1 MRWRIVALAVAALAV
16 AAAFG
21 AFQYARQRLT
31 APGPLAQAR
40 EVVIPH
46 GSPAQVADALAQAG
60 VIDDGRAFYVASLF
74 TRGEGSLHA
83 AEFAFPA
90 HASLRRVLTILRTA
104 KPVQHLVTIPEGL
117 TAAQIFS
124 LLQHADAL
132 TGDTPRTEEGAV
144 LPQSYAYE
152 RGATRASI
160 IERAEAA
167 MRRTLASVWAKRE
180 EDLPLA
186 SPQELLV
193 LASIV
198 ERETAKPAERP
209 LVAGVFVNRLRRG
222 MKLQSDPTVAYA
234 VSGGVTSADRALTH
248 ADLDAE
254 NPYNTYWISSLP
266 PGPIGSPGL
275 ASLQAVAQ
283 PAQTDFLYF
292 VADGSGGH
300 AFAATLEEHNR
311 NVARWRAGAPQPA
324 PAMP

>member
-1 MRWRIVALAVAALAV
+1 MRRCLVALAFLALA
-16 AAAFG
+16 ACAAFL
-21 AFQYARQRLT
+21 AFQYGRARLS

-40 EVVIPH
+40 DIVVPH
-46 GSPAQVADALAQAG
+46 GSPAQVADALQQVG
-60 VIDDGRAFYVASLF
+60 VVDDGREFYVAAVL

-83 AEFAFPA
+83 AELSFPA
-90 HASLRRVLTILRTA
+90 HASLRQVLTILRTA

-117 TAAQIFS
+117 TATQIFS
-124 LLQHADAL
+124 LLQHAEALSGDA
-132 TGDTPRTEEGAV
+132 PVPAEGAV

-152 RGATRASI
+152 RGATRASVL
-160 IERAEAA
+160 ERAETA
-167 MRRTLASVWAKRE
+167 MQRTLAAVWAKRE

-186 SPQELLV
+186 SPHDLLV

-209 LVAGVFVNRLRRG
+209 LVAAVFLNRLRRG

-234 VSGGVTSADRALTH
+234 ISNGQNSADRALTH
-248 ADLDAE
+248 ADLDAPS
-254 NPYNTYWISSLP
+254 PYNTYRISGLP

-283 PAQTDFLYF
+283 PARTDFLYF

-300 AFAATLEEHNR
+300 TFSATLEEHNR
-311 NVARWRAGAPQPA
+311 NVARWRTGTA
-324 PAMP
+324 PAAP

>member
-1 MRWRIVALAVAALAV
+1 MRRRNVVLALVALAAA

-21 AFQYARQRLT
+21 AYDYGRHRLT
-31 APGPLAQAR
+31 APGPLAMAR
-40 EVVIPH
+40 DVVVPH
-46 GSPAQVADALAQAG
+46 GSPALVADALTRAG
-60 VIDDGRAFYVASLF
+60 VIDDGRAFYAATLL

-90 HASLRRVLTILRTA
+90 HASLRQVLTILRTA

-124 LLQHADAL
+124 VLQHADGL
-132 TGDTPRTEEGAV
+132 TGDAPVPREGAV

-167 MRRTLASVWAKRE
+167 MQRTLATVWARRE

-198 ERETAKPAERP
+198 ERETARPAERS
-209 LVAGVFVNRLRRG
+209 LVAAVFINRLRKG
-222 MKLQSDPTVAYA
+222 MKLQSDPTVAFA
-234 VSGGVTSADRALTH
+234 VSGGASSADRALTH
-248 ADLDAE
+248 ADLDAVS
-254 NPYNTYWISSLP
+254 PYNTYRISGLP

-292 VADGSGGH
+292 VAYGAGGH

-311 NVARWRAGAPQPA
+311 NVAHWRAGAAQPA
-324 PAMP
+324 TP

>member
-1 MRWRIVALAVAALAV
+1 MRWRLVALALLGIAGCGV
-16 AAAFG
+16 FG
-21 AFQYARQRLT
+21 AFEYGRARLI

-40 EVVIPH
+40 EVVVPH
-46 GSPAQVADALAQAG
+46 GSPALVADALAQAG
-60 VIDDGRAFYVASLF
+60 VVDDGRELYVAAVL

-90 HASLRRVLTILRTA
+90 HASLRQVLTILRTA

-132 TGDTPRTEEGAV
+132 TGETPLPAEGAV
-144 LPQSYAYE
+144 LPQSYAFE

-160 IERAEAA
+160 LERAEAA
-167 MRRTLASVWAKRE
+167 MQRTLATVWSKRE

-186 SPQELLV
+186 SPQDLLV

-198 ERETAKPAERP
+198 ERETARPAERP
-209 LVAGVFVNRLRRG
+209 LVAAVFLNRLRKG

-234 VSGGVTSADRALTH
+234 VSNGQNSADRALTH
-248 ADLDAE
+248 GDLDMSS
-254 NPYNTYWISSLP
+254 PYNTYRIGGLP

-275 ASLQAVAQ
+275 AALQAVAQ
-283 PAQTDFLYF
+283 PARSDFLYF

-300 AFAATLEEHNR
+300 IFSTTLEEHNR
-311 NVARWRAGAPQPA
+311 NVARWRTGTTP
-324 PAMP
+324 

>member
-1 MRWRIVALAVAALAV
+1 MRWRVVALAFVALGLAV
-16 AAAFG
+16 SFG
-21 AFQYARQRLT
+21 AYHYGRQRLI

-40 EVVIPH
+40 DVVIPR
-46 GSPAQVADALAQAG
+46 GSPAQVADALGQAG
-60 VIDDGRAFYVASLF
+60 VIDDGRAFYAAALL
-74 TRGEGSLHA
+74 TRGEGPLHA

-90 HASLRRVLTILRTA
+90 HASLRQVLTILRSA

-117 TAAQIFS
+117 TAAQIVA
-124 LLQHADAL
+124 LLQRTDAL
-132 TGDTPRTEEGAV
+132 TGDAPTPAEGAV
-144 LPQSYAYE
+144 LPQSYAFE

-167 MRRTLASVWAKRE
+167 MQRTLGAVWAKRE

-186 SPQELLV
+186 SPQDLLT

-198 ERETAKPAERP
+198 ERETAKADERP
-209 LVAGVFVNRLRRG
+209 LVAAVFLNRLRRG
-222 MKLQSDPTVAYA
+222 MKLQSDPTVAFA
-234 VSGGVTSADRALTH
+234 ISGGASSADAGLSH

-254 NPYNTYWISSLP
+254 SPYNTYRIAGLP

-275 ASLQAVAQ
+275 AALQAVAQ

-300 AFAATLEEHNR
+300 AFASTLEDHNR
-311 NVARWRAGAPQPA
+311 NVAHWRAAATPAAP
-324 PAMP
+324 